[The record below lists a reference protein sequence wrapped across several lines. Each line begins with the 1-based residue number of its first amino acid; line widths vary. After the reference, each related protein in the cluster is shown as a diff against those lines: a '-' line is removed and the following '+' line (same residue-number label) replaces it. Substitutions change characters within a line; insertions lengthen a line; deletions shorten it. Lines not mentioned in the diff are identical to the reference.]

1 MVSACGDDEPP
12 DVDAAQQQFC
22 SDVQEYVEALDT
34 YGGLFADVEL
44 TVGEVKS
51 AAEDLEPAREAVVA
65 SAEEFQQAVEADS
78 TEGVTIELV
87 DPETM
92 EVVEQAE
99 AAFADAVDG
108 INDRTLVTEAAVSF
122 TSAAYSLQVA
132 WVRAFADAGC
142 IEDEDA
148 AQASQWVADY
158 VEALQTD
165 LRTLGYYSGSIDGI
179 YGPKTVAA
187 VEELQE
193 ANDLPVTGLPDP
205 ATQAAIQAALDGAA
219 SAQVAAL
226 QGILVTLGYFPGP
239 IDGQW
244 SPQLEE
250 ALKAFQTDLGVSPT
264 GTIDAET
271 LRAFEEA
278 LAEGGEPPPPPPATE
293 APPPDEPDTTRPP
306 APTTTAAEAPTTTAP
321 APPTT
326 ARPTP
331 EGSILDVLADAGQ
344 FTELLAAIDAAGLT
358 DRLNGSGPF
367 TLFAPTDDAFS
378 RLETPLPEDPAEL
391 EAILLH
397 HVVEEELSAFEL
409 LDVSSVD
416 LGRGRVDPGL
426 RRAGAARPGRGVDGD
441 HHQRARRQRARPRGR
456 HRAVPRRV
464 SCGVRRAQP
473 GGGSTQPSGS
483 DGAARS
489 TSGSMRRAWGRPLK
503 LRKASALTSTPP
515 PWAAAIHVAACR
527 IIAGSVAATT
537 A

>member
-1 MVSACGDDEPP
+1 MLLATALVVSACGDDEPP

-22 SDVQEYVEALDT
+22 TDVQEYVEALDT

-44 TVGEVKS
+44 TVGEVRS

-65 SAEEFQQAVEADS
+65 SAEEFQQAMEADS
-78 TEGVTIELV
+78 TEGVTVELV
-87 DPETM
+87 APETI

-108 INDRTLVTEAAVSF
+108 INDRTPVTEAAVSF

-142 IEDEDA
+142 LEDEEA

-158 VEALQTD
+158 VAALQTD
-165 LRTLGYYSGSIDGI
+165 LQTLGYYSGSIDGI
-179 YGPKTVAA
+179 YGPMTVAA

-193 ANDLPVTGLPDP
+193 ASALPVTGLPDP
-205 ATQAAIQAALDGAA
+205 ATQAAIQSALAGAA

-250 ALKAFQTDLGVSPT
+250 ALRAFQTDLGVPAT
-264 GTIDAET
+264 GKVDAET

-278 LAEGGEPPPPPPATE
+278 LQEEGEPPATAAPAPE
-293 APPPDEPDTTRPP
+293 EPDATRT
-306 APTTTAAEAPTTTAP
+306 PTTTAAEAPPTTAA

-331 EGSILDVLADAGQ
+331 EGSILDVLADAGE
-344 FTELLAAIDAAGLT
+344 FTQLLAAIDAAGLT

-367 TLFAPTDDAFS
+367 TLFAPTDDAFG
-378 RLETPLPEDPAEL
+378 RLETPLPDDPAEL
-391 EAILLH
+391 EAIILH
-397 HVVEEELSAFEL
+397 HVVEEELSAFDL
-409 LDVSSVD
+409 LDTSSVTPAEGGPISVSVEQGLLVLD
-416 LGRGRVDPGL
+416 GASTVTITNVAGGNGLAHAVDTVL
-426 RRAGAARPGRGVDGD
+426 V
-441 HHQRARRQRARPRGR
+441 
-456 HRAVPRRV
+456 
-464 SCGVRRAQP
+464 P
-473 GGGSTQPSGS
+473 GG
-483 DGAARS
+483 
-489 TSGSMRRAWGRPLK
+489 
-503 LRKASALTSTPP
+503 
-515 PWAAAIHVAACR
+515 
-527 IIAGSVAATT
+527 
-537 A
+537 

>member
-1 MVSACGDDEPP
+1 MKGRRIGVTMLLATALAVSACGEDEPP
-12 DVDAAQQQFC
+12 DVEAAQQQFC
-22 SDVQEYVEALDT
+22 TDVQEYVEALDT

-44 TVGEVKS
+44 TVGEVRS
-51 AAEDLEPAREAVVA
+51 AAEDLDPAREAVVA

-78 TEGVTIELV
+78 TEGVTVELV
-87 DPETM
+87 APETI

-108 INDRTLVTEAAVSF
+108 INDRTPVTEAAVAF

-142 IEDEDA
+142 LEDEDA

-158 VEALQTD
+158 VAALQTD
-165 LRTLGYYSGSIDGI
+165 LQALGYYSGSIDGI

-205 ATQAAIQAALDGAA
+205 ATQAAIQSALAGAA

-250 ALKAFQTDLGVSPT
+250 ALRAFQTDLGVPAT
-264 GTIDAET
+264 GKVDPET

-278 LAEGGEPPPPPPATE
+278 LQEEGEPPATAAPAPE
-293 APPPDEPDTTRPP
+293 EPDTTR
-306 APTTTAAEAPTTTAP
+306 APVTTAAEAPTTTAP

-331 EGSILDVLADAGQ
+331 EGSILDVLADAGE
-344 FTELLAAIDAAGLT
+344 FSELLAAIDTAGLT

-378 RLETPLPEDPAEL
+378 RLETPLPDDPAEL
-391 EAILLH
+391 EAIILH
-397 HVVEEELSAFEL
+397 HLVEEELSAFDL
-409 LDVSSVD
+409 LDASSVTPAEGGPISVSVEQGLLVLD
-416 LGRGRVDPGL
+416 GTSTVTITNVAGGNGLAHAVDTVL
-426 RRAGAARPGRGVDGD
+426 I
-441 HHQRARRQRARPRGR
+441 
-456 HRAVPRRV
+456 
-464 SCGVRRAQP
+464 P
-473 GGGSTQPSGS
+473 GG
-483 DGAARS
+483 
-489 TSGSMRRAWGRPLK
+489 
-503 LRKASALTSTPP
+503 
-515 PWAAAIHVAACR
+515 
-527 IIAGSVAATT
+527 
-537 A
+537 

>member
-1 MVSACGDDEPP
+1 MTGRCIGLTMLLATALVVSACGDDDPP

-22 SDVQEYVEALDT
+22 TDVQEYVEALDT

-44 TVGEVKS
+44 TVGEVRS
-51 AAEDLEPAREAVVA
+51 AAEDLDPAREAVVA

-78 TEGVTIELV
+78 TEGVTVELV
-87 DPETM
+87 APETI

-108 INDRTLVTEAAVSF
+108 INDRTPVTEAAVSF

-142 IEDEDA
+142 LEDEEA

-158 VEALQTD
+158 VAALQTD
-165 LRTLGYYSGSIDGI
+165 LRALGYYSGSIDGI
-179 YGPKTVAA
+179 YGPMTVAA

-205 ATQAAIQAALDGAA
+205 ATQAAIQSALAGAA

-244 SPQLEE
+244 SAQLEE
-250 ALKAFQTDLGVSPT
+250 ALRAFQTDLGVPAT
-264 GTIDAET
+264 GTVDAET

-278 LAEGGEPPPPPPATE
+278 LQEGGEPPATA
-293 APPPDEPDTTRPP
+293 APPPEESDTTR

-331 EGSILDVLADAGQ
+331 EGSILDVLADAGE
-344 FTELLAAIDAAGLT
+344 FSELLAAIDAAGLT

-378 RLETPLPEDPAEL
+378 RLETPLPDDPAEL
-391 EAILLH
+391 EAIILH
-397 HVVEEELSAFEL
+397 HVVEEELSAFDL
-409 LDVSSVD
+409 LDTSSVTPAEGGPISVSVEQGLIVLD
-416 LGRGRVDPGL
+416 GASTVTITNVAGGNGLAHAVDTVL
-426 RRAGAARPGRGVDGD
+426 V
-441 HHQRARRQRARPRGR
+441 
-456 HRAVPRRV
+456 
-464 SCGVRRAQP
+464 P
-473 GGGSTQPSGS
+473 GG
-483 DGAARS
+483 
-489 TSGSMRRAWGRPLK
+489 
-503 LRKASALTSTPP
+503 
-515 PWAAAIHVAACR
+515 
-527 IIAGSVAATT
+527 
-537 A
+537 